1 MILVKFRS
9 KFCWTDLVMSAG
21 RDSSASEMA
30 ILVEK
35 VAEQPVSLNLGQPHL
50 ASTPPVWVNLNW
62 PLVTCEIV
70 RVT

>member
-1 MILVKFRS
+1 
-9 KFCWTDLVMSAG
+9 MSAG

-35 VAEQPVSLNLGQPHL
+35 VAEHPVSLNLGQLHL

-62 PLVTCEIV
+62 PFVHV
-70 RVT
+70 RVV